1 MAQYNADIRV
11 GITGKTQLNA
21 LEKQLGR
28 INKDLV
34 KINKG
39 LKAQTLTINT
49 KGATRALD
57 QLDSKIN
64 KLNRTINVNANINE
78 KRTGSGGSGGG
89 GFNAAALASVSRSA
103 MPLSELKQREQ
114 ISKQMLKDAKDRARD
129 GAQAQA
135 EVKKILDTMNELETA
150 NQELTKAQTAY
161 ADKTEKIADL
171 TRQRN
176 VALGQAKGIQTKL
189 NKGFFKG
196 EESIAKQKK
205 LMAKYKTDAS
215 DLSSQIGNANKGFG
229 NRNKLLEKANRLS
242 KQFNDQQKELDSLV
256 ERTAKKQIRRQKVNK
271 GLKAGFGV
279 AAASA
284 AGNIPVLGD
293 AVTGGLV
300 AGLSGGSVAA
310 GALAGGLVGV
320 GVALVGVTA
329 DVTKFNNELLKQQ
342 RALANTV
349 ATSDELKAALGA
361 VDQASQDFLV
371 PIGEA
376 TAQFTKLNA
385 AARASG
391 FTVEEVEEVYRGL
404 AAANTALGGD
414 SERLQGILLATQ
426 QVFSKGKVQA
436 EELRGQIGER
446 LPGAFALFAKA
457 VGKTPAELDKALE
470 KGEVSLQD
478 FVTFSRSLLERYEE
492 DAKKIADAPENAAA
506 RLKLAMD
513 DLKRAIGPIL
523 TGIGNFF
530 IQLANTIVKQLTR
543 MFDAINN
550 ARASQAL
557 AGQREAQ
564 AGRDEAAENL
574 RRQQERFS
582 TSDNKATDRS
592 NPAYNALVNATKGY
606 EMATRALN
614 QANKNVAAT
623 KLPFEATGK
632 PLEEKLTPTP
642 TTPTG
647 GSSGGSGSGPRDSQA
662 GQMQRDL
669 ELSLA
674 QNKLAESTLGI
685 YGRELEQL
693 ELVNREIEARLTY
706 QKELADIAADDL
718 YADERAIAI
727 QQAKADLDRELI
739 RIAGDRLAIE
749 NEIDKAKKE
758 GLKPLEQ
765 EKAVLEALVNKGPEA
780 AEQVRLQQQAADIAE
795 GLGDQYYEDVL
806 NLLKGNAAL
815 RKRQELLQEQREMWN
830 QIGQAVGQAI
840 EDTLVRGIAA
850 AVSEAENLSDVLSD
864 IGRQLLSTVG
874 RILIN
879 SAINSAAGPGG
890 LFGADGLPGFQ
901 QRAEGG
907 PINAGQPYLVGEQG
921 PELVIPGAAGT
932 VIPNDAFSAA
942 TQALQSN
949 GRGTAAGVDGTAS
962 QGEAF
967 AVANGARSISTET
980 SRTTSTM
987 NMFREYE
994 ERVINNPEPL
1004 KVDYQSTVINNQ
1016 TYVTEEQFQKGLT
1029 QSSNRARQATIRD
1042 LRNNPAS
1049 RKMAGVNR

>member
-1 MAQYNADIRV
+1 VAQYNADLRI

-28 INKDLV
+28 INKDLT

-57 QLDSKIN
+57 QLDRKIN

-78 KRTGSGGSGGG
+78 KTDRSSSGGG
-89 GFNAAALASVSRSA
+89 TLFVSNGAAQQLAVAKAAQPIAKALTNEAQDLLDAEVARNKAIGETVELREKINDQIEKQRKLERNINTVENSSNEKARTANMNRLFGGNVSKAGNKLSPKQSLALAKQESDRLTASTSRLGKAFQDSRTQVVETSKSYQKLAGDAKRAAAAETEATASAVKNAAAR
-103 MPLSELKQREQ
+103 KR
-114 ISKQMLKDAKDRARD
+114 
-129 GAQAQA
+129 
-135 EVKKILDTMNELETA
+135 
-150 NQELTKAQTAY
+150 
-161 ADKTEKIADL
+161 
-171 TRQRN
+171 
-176 VALGQAKGIQTKL
+176 
-189 NKGFFKG
+189 F
-196 EESIAKQKK
+196 
-205 LMAKYKTDAS
+205 
-215 DLSSQIGNANKGFG
+215 NKGFG
-229 NRNKLLEKANRLS
+229 
-242 KQFNDQQKELDSLV
+242 
-256 ERTAKKQIRRQKVNK
+256 T
-271 GLKAGFGV
+271 GAGIAG
-279 AAASA
+279 ASA
-284 AGNIPVLGD
+284 LGGIPVLGD
-293 AVTGGLV
+293 AVTGGLA

-310 GALAGGLVGV
+310 GALGG
-320 GVALVGVTA
+320 ALVGIGVA
-329 DVTKFNNELLKQQ
+329 AAGAIAEVTKFNNALTLQQ
-342 RALANTV
+342 KALANTV
-349 ATSDELKAALGA
+349 ATADELEAALA
-361 VDQASQDFLV
+361 AIENVSKDFVV
-371 PIGEA
+371 PIGDA

-391 FTVEEVEEVYRGL
+391 FGVGEVEEVYRGL
-404 AAANTALGGD
+404 AAANVALGGD
-414 SERLQGILLATQ
+414 AERLNGILLATQ

-446 LPGAFALFAKA
+446 LAGAFAKFAESA
-457 VGKTPAELDKALE
+457 GLSTSELDKALE
-470 KGEVSLQD
+470 KGEVSLED
-478 FVTFSRSLLERYEE
+478 FVRFSKSLLEEYEE
-492 DAKKIADAPENAAA
+492 DAKKLADAPENAAA
-506 RLKLAMD
+506 RLKLAID
-513 DLKRAIGPIL
+513 DLKRSLGPAL
-523 TGIGNFF
+523 QGLGNFF
-530 IQLANTIVKQLTR
+530 IEFATKAVNALNAVVGAAYKLPLAI
-543 MFDAINN
+543 
-550 ARASQAL
+550 
-557 AGQREAQ
+557 AQ
-564 AGRDEAAENL
+564 AQYSEAESEYLEQLRDPAMFGQDLLLERRKANL
-574 RRQQERFS
+574 
-582 TSDNKATDRS
+582 DR
-592 NPAYNALVNATKGY
+592 ATKNL
-606 EMATRALN
+606 EE
-614 QANKNVAAT
+614 KT
-623 KLPFEATGK
+623 KAFEATQTKLKATGSTLPEKPKTGLDEDEPKGGGGGGK
-632 PLEEKLTPTP
+632 TA
-642 TTPTG
+642 
-647 GSSGGSGSGPRDSQA
+647 RDSRA

-693 ELVNREIEARLTY
+693 ELVNRETEARLTY
-706 QKELADIAADDL
+706 KKELADIAADDL
-718 YADERAIAI
+718 YADEKAIAI
-727 QQAKADLDRELI
+727 QQAQADLDKKLI
-739 RIAGDRLAIE
+739 DLAGDRLAIE

-795 GLGDQYYEDVL
+795 GLGDEYYQQVL
-806 NLLKGNAAL
+806 DLLKGNAAL

-840 EDTLVRGIAA
+840 EDTLVNGIAA
-850 AVSEAENLSDVLSD
+850 AVSEAEKLSDVLSD
-864 IGRQLLSTVG
+864 IARQLLSTVG

-879 SAINSAAGPGG
+879 AAINQAAGPGG
-890 LFGADGLPGFQ
+890 LFGKQGLPGFK
-901 QRAEGG
+901 AEGG
-907 PINAGQPYLVGEQG
+907 PINAGMPYIVGEKG

-980 SRTTSTM
+980 SRNTSTM
-987 NMFREYE
+987 NQIREYE